1 MRKTVSTLLL
11 IGALAAAGL
20 ESAQA
25 GPDLDQPVRLEIA
38 GEPIDCE
45 VGHAAPFVQDWNG
58 DGVWD
63 LLVGQMGQG
72 RLRIFL
78 NVGTP
83 TVPRFEDAIVFQAG
97 GAAGTVPSG

>member
-1 MRKTVSTLLL
+1 MRTTLLTCFL
-11 IGALAAAGL
+11 TGALACGGFSTARAGTELEAPVRIEAAG
-20 ESAQA
+20 EA
-25 GPDLDQPVRLEIA
+25 
-38 GEPIDCE
+38 IDCE
-45 VGHAAPFVQDWNG
+45 VGHAAPFVHDWNG

-83 TVPRFEDAIVFQAG
+83 TEPRFEQPLTFKAG
-97 GAAGTVPSG
+97 EADGTVPSG